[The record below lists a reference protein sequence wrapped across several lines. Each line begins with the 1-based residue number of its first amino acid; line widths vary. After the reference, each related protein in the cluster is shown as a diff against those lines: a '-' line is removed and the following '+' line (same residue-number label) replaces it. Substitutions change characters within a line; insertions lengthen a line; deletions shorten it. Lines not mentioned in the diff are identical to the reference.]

1 MIIGFTRN
9 IFNGTASSEELHN
22 YYVRTIEPILTRI
35 QEEFQRKKKQRGTKE
50 YKCNTPE
57 VQKKLRYKCKQGD
70 KEREKFSL
78 ENPPL

>member
-35 QEEFQRKKKQRGTKE
+35 QEEFQRKFLTK
-50 YKCNTPE
+50 TAQLFIQIRA
-57 VQKKLRYKCKQGD
+57 V
-70 KEREKFSL
+70 KEISETF
-78 ENPPL
+78 N